1 MVSRETKF
9 KIFAFVLICFSIC
22 MNFKVWIYD
31 GYIVPYFK
39 LWKIEREIII
49 KPTLISTFIS
59 LLILGGYVIRNIADI
74 FNDCIKIAFI
84 ITDILFFSG
93 FIAMFANSETI
104 IFGISSQGLLL
115 MIIVLM
121 WIGLKSLLRYIILAF
136 ISASIFFISQLN
148 KAMGFFGALYILCAF
163 LSFSIQIYTNILPNV
178 TNIKNEFFGNSKEK
192 KTDENYELEDNY

>member
-9 KIFAFVLICFSIC
+9 KISAFVLICLSIC

-31 GYIVPYFK
+31 GYIVPYFN
-39 LWKIEREIII
+39 LWKIEKEIII
-49 KPTLISTFIS
+49 KPTLISTIIS
-59 LLILGGYVIRNIADI
+59 LLILGGYFIRNINDI

-84 ITDILFFSG
+84 IVDILFFSG
-93 FIAMFANSETI
+93 FISMFANSETN

-115 MIIVLM
+115 MIIILM

-148 KAMGFFGALYILCAF
+148 KAMGFFGAIYILCAF

-178 TNIKNEFFGNSKEK
+178 GNLNKEFFGNSKDKKKDEK
-192 KTDENYELEDNY
+192 YELNDDY